1 MHMMLSRSRYVAE
14 GGFAVPGDFVEAP
27 PQMLEAW
34 VGQGRARHLRRGL
47 PRSREEDFAQTIAS
61 LVEARQATAA
71 YTTRRQQAFGI
82 LDLELHTVSK
92 GRTPRRWISSP
103 SPMPRSRAPRSR
115 RHRIRRSVAYFGH
128 LAGGYD
134 AGYYG
139 YLWAKVMA
147 LDMASIFKAAPGG
160 FLDEKVGMRL
170 RNEVYGVGN
179 TRDVAESVEMFLA
192 APARSRLSSK
202 TSA

>member
-1 MHMMLSRSRYVAE
+1 
-14 GGFAVPGDFVEAP
+14 
-27 PQMLEAW
+27 MLEACLCYM
-34 VGQGRARHLRRGL
+34 ALF
-47 PRSREEDFAQTIAS
+47 DFFSTDSATPEKKIPAQTIAS

-71 YTTRRQQAFGI
+71 YATRRQQAFGI
-82 LDLELHTVSK
+82 LDLELHTVTK
-92 GRTPRRWISSP
+92 DAAEKMDIVAVTNAALT
-103 SPMPRSRAPRSR
+103 RATVAPAPDTAF
-115 RHRIRRSVAYFGH
+115 IAYFGH

-179 TRDVAESVEMFLA
+179 TRDVAESVEMFLGR
-192 APARSRLSSK
+192 PRSQQAFLEDVGIK
-202 TSA
+202 KK